1 MTEILEIPPLL
12 VKSGGKTINLT
23 FKNDILSIAEKNI
36 PSRNILEVELKNSS
50 SNKFNNSVSVEI
62 KALIPYS
69 GGKKLRLTNFIFE
82 AITAEQVASWVELV
96 RNVAY
101 KNSKPNKHLKFVINP
116 VSGKGRSKRI
126 FYKEIKPIFDAAS
139 CTYDITCTD
148 HANHANELM
157 ITLDLKKYDAIVCIG
172 GDGTMY
178 EVINGILSR
187 EDAMDVK
194 IPLGIIPTGSGN
206 ALNISLHGDDRG
218 FDIAHSALTVIK
230 GVPMEI
236 DMCSVTQGDKRFFS
250 FLTQSYGAV
259 ADCDLGTENMRWM
272 GDIRFTI
279 GVVQAILAGRRYS
292 CEVAVKFVE
301 KNKELI
307 KDSYKK
313 GYPVTTTKIIDN
325 NSDQDNDK
333 NNNDRSIMNNVYGTV
348 NDPIPEDWEILNDD
362 LYLFFCGKTPWV
374 GKGFLIFPCALPSDG
389 LMDLVIMKR
398 DTISKTKFIN
408 ILKYTS
414 TGAHINFNEVEYY
427 KIKAFRLTPKNR
439 QDGYIG
445 IDGERIPFEP
455 FQVEILP
462 RLITLL
468 SVDGNYCHANI

>member
-1 MTEILEIPPLL
+1 MTEISEIPPLL
-12 VKSGGKTINLT
+12 VKNGGKTINLT
-23 FKNDILSIAEKNI
+23 FKNDILSIAENNI
-36 PSRNILEVELKNSS
+36 SSRNILEVKLNNSS
-50 SNKFNNSVSVEI
+50 SNKFNNSVSIEI
-62 KALIPYS
+62 KVLVPYS
-69 GGKKLRLTNFIFE
+69 GGKRLWLKNFIFE
-82 AITAEQVASWVELV
+82 VITSEQAASWVESV

-101 KNSKPNKHLKFVINP
+101 KNSKPNKHLKLVMNP
-116 VSGKGRSKRI
+116 VSGKGRTEKI
-126 FYKEIKPIFDAAS
+126 FNKDVKPIFDAAS
-139 CTYDITCTD
+139 CTYDISYTERV
-148 HANHANELM
+148 NHAKDLT
-157 ITLDLKKYDAIVCIG
+157 IALDLKNYDAIVCIG
-172 GDGTMY
+172 GDGTLN
-178 EVINGILSR
+178 EVMNGILSR

-194 IPLGIIPTGSGN
+194 IPLGTIPTGTGN
-206 ALNISLHGDDRG
+206 ALNFSLHGDGHGSDM
-218 FDIAHSALTVIK
+218 AHSALTIIK

-272 GDIRFTI
+272 GDIRFSV
-279 GVVQAILAGRRYS
+279 GLVQAVLAGRRYS
-292 CEVAVKFVE
+292 CEIAIKFAE
-301 KNKELI
+301 KDKELI
-307 KDSYKK
+307 KESYKK

-325 NSDQDNDK
+325 NGDQDNK

-389 LMDLVIMKR
+389 LMDLVITKR
-398 DTISKTKFIN
+398 DAISKTRFIN
-408 ILKYTS
+408 ILKNAS
-414 TGAHINFNEVEYY
+414 TGAHINYTELEYY
-427 KIKAFRLTPKNR
+427 KIKAYRLTPKNR

-455 FQVEILP
+455 FQVEVLP

-468 SVDGNYCHANI
+468 SVDGNYCHVNI